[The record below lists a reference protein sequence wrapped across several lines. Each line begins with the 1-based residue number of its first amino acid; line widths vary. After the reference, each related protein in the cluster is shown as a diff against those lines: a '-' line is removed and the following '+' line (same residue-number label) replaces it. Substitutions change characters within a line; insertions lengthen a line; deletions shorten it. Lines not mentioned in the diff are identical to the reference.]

1 MASPFEIFRKN
12 QRILMAGAVLL
23 AMFAFVI
30 APMFDTMRGGSGGAG
45 SRSNPIIA
53 AWKGGAISNEQAQM
67 DGLDLQIANR
77 FLSEL
82 ARAVMQKGGMP
93 QVPDFRP
100 DLTSLGIT
108 QDVDIRM
115 AAFRRM
121 LITEAQNMG
130 IRFDDE
136 SVKVFL
142 EKFVNGK
149 LGGEA
154 IVAILKQS
162 TERRMSMTYF
172 NRVMRDEL
180 AFQHVL
186 RLANAGMFFQDLRD
200 SRSIAEPVLVSPSKN
215 WREFLKLRKE
225 AKIQAYP
232 IYVKDLLAEVTTT
245 PSDKELK
252 DLYAKGK
259 DIVRTVSTLDSEPAF
274 MTPPKADIEF
284 LTIDTEAVIVAEM
297 AKIPEE
303 ELRKE
308 YERRVADKQFQV
320 PIEAP
325 KSDTT
330 ELPLPETTPVTPTE
344 TPATAGDA
352 PANAPATTEPPA
364 QAPPT
369 TEPTASTPPATEP
382 PATTP
387 PATEPPATTPPA
399 TTPPA
404 TEPPATEPPAT
415 EPPATE
421 PPATEPPAT
430 EPPATEPPAT
440 EPPVGSGDGP
450 GKQSSLQLSRDSV
463 RLVSY
468 QEPATQPPA
477 VEPPATQ
484 PPVLEPPATQ
494 PPPATDPVTAPPAD
508 PANPLRNE
516 TTATPVPPPADETKP
531 VTDVT
536 PVAAPATEA
545 MPTQAEGTNPVLP
558 GLSIGDQAVT
568 NAEGQGTEAAVVP
581 MRTKTFDE
589 VKDQIAREMATATAL
604 ALVREKM
611 DQAFSVM
618 TIYSSELE
626 GYRRAQEEKLKGFEM
641 PVRPDLRV
649 IADELGLDYGTT
661 GLVDSNTVQ
670 LMPIGQ
676 SFVSQGMRAQPM
688 PLRLYIDAT
697 QGPGAEFVPL
707 TSDGGGSTGSRFAF
721 WKTKVESSVVPS
733 FETVKDQVVEVW
745 KLQQAI
751 KLAESKAK
759 ELATQ
764 VGTGNLVDALP
775 SEDQKKLVVEPA
787 PFTAMNPIYPQ
798 FMQIDEVSR
807 VDPLL
812 PVDGV
817 FMDGVFSTKV
827 GETVAVPD
835 RRRSVFYVVKVL
847 EMSPPNEELLT
858 RFMTNPSE
866 TVNTLG
872 YRDFQQARS
881 SLFESLEKRLDFRLY

>member
-130 IRFDDE
+130 IRFDDD

-162 TERRMSMTYF
+162 TERRMSLTYF

-259 DIVRTVSTLDSEPAF
+259 DIIRTVSTLDSEPAF

-308 YERRVADKQFQV
+308 YERRVVDKQFQV

-330 ELPLPETTPVTPTE
+330 ELPLPESTPVTPAD

-352 PANAPATTEPPA
+352 PATVPPTTEPPA
-364 QAPPT
+364 TEPPAQTPPT
-369 TEPTASTPPATEP
+369 TEP

-387 PATEPPATTPPA
+387 PATEPPV
-399 TTPPA
+399 
-404 TEPPATEPPAT
+404 TEPPATDPPVTDPPA
-415 EPPATE
+415 
-421 PPATEPPAT
+421 
-430 EPPATEPPAT
+430 
-440 EPPVGSGDGP
+440 GSGDGS
-450 GKQSSLQLSRDSV
+450 GKQSSLRLNRDSV

-477 VEPPATQ
+477 V
-484 PPVLEPPATQ
+484 EPPATQ

-516 TTATPVPPPADETKP
+516 ATANPVTPPADETKP
-531 VTDVT
+531 ATEVT
-536 PVAAPATEA
+536 PPAATASEV
-545 MPTQAEGTNPVLP
+545 MPGQADATNPALP
-558 GLSIGDQAVT
+558 GLSIGD
-568 NAEGQGTEAAVVP
+568 EVVP
-581 MRTKTFDE
+581 
-589 VKDQIAREMATATAL
+589 
-604 ALVREKM
+604 
-611 DQAFSVM
+611 
-618 TIYSSELE
+618 
-626 GYRRAQEEKLKGFEM
+626 
-641 PVRPDLRV
+641 
-649 IADELGLDYGTT
+649 
-661 GLVDSNTVQ
+661 NTE
-670 LMPIGQ
+670 
-676 SFVSQGMRAQPM
+676 
-688 PLRLYIDAT
+688 T
-697 QGPGAEFVPL
+697 QGAEAVCR
-707 TSDGGGSTGSRFAF
+707 SDA
-721 WKTKVESSVVPS
+721 
-733 FETVKDQVVEVW
+733 
-745 KLQQAI
+745 
-751 KLAESKAK
+751 
-759 ELATQ
+759 
-764 VGTGNLVDALP
+764 NH
-775 SEDQKKLVVEPA
+775 
-787 PFTAMNPIYPQ
+787 
-798 FMQIDEVSR
+798 
-807 VDPLL
+807 
-812 PVDGV
+812 
-817 FMDGVFSTKV
+817 
-827 GETVAVPD
+827 
-835 RRRSVFYVVKVL
+835 
-847 EMSPPNEELLT
+847 
-858 RFMTNPSE
+858 
-866 TVNTLG
+866 
-872 YRDFQQARS
+872 DF
-881 SLFESLEKRLDFRLY
+881 

>member
-30 APMFDTMRGGSGGAG
+30 APMFDTMRGGSGGGG

-108 QDVDIRM
+108 QDVDVRM

-154 IVAILKQS
+154 IVSILKQS
-162 TERRMSMTYF
+162 SERRMTMTYF

-180 AFQHVL
+180 AFQHML

-200 SRSIAEPVLVSPSKN
+200 SRSIAEPILVSPSKN

-232 IYVKDLLAEVTTT
+232 VYVKDVLAEVTTT

-259 DIVRTVSTLDSEPAF
+259 DIIRTVNTLESEPAF

-308 YERRVADKQFQV
+308 YERRVAEKQFQV

-325 KSDTT
+325 KTDTT
-330 ELPLPETTPVTPTE
+330 ELPLPESTSVTPAE
-344 TPATAGDA
+344 TPATTGD
-352 PANAPATTEPPA
+352 TPP
-364 QAPPT
+364 
-369 TEPTASTPPATEP
+369 STPPATEP
-382 PATTP
+382 PVTEP
-387 PATEPPATTPPA
+387 PVTEPPVTEPPVTEPPVTEPPVTEPPA
-399 TTPPA
+399 
-404 TEPPATEPPAT
+404 
-415 EPPATE
+415 
-421 PPATEPPAT
+421 
-430 EPPATEPPAT
+430 
-440 EPPVGSGDGP
+440 GSGDGA
-450 GKQSSLQLSRDSV
+450 GKQSSTKRNSESV

-484 PPVLEPPATQ
+484 TPPAVEPPATQ
-494 PPPATDPVTAPPAD
+494 TPPAADPATTPPAD

-516 TTATPVPPPADETKP
+516 TATTPATPPSEEAKPAA
-531 VTDVT
+531 DVT
-536 PVAAPATEA
+536 PPAAATTEA
-545 MPTQAEGTNPVLP
+545 MPAQADPANPALP
-558 GLSIGDQAVT
+558 GLSIGDQAVPNT
-568 NAEGQGTEAAVVP
+568 ESQGTETAVVP

-589 VKDQIAREMATATAL
+589 VKDQIAREMATATAI
-604 ALVREKM
+604 AMVREKM

-618 TIYSSELE
+618 TIYSGELE

-676 SFVSQGMRAQPM
+676 SFVSQGMRAQPL

-707 TSDGGGSTGSRFAF
+707 TSDGGGSIGSRFAF

-759 ELATQ
+759 EIATQ
-764 VGTGNLVDALP
+764 VGTGSLVEALT

-812 PVDGV
+812 PVDGL

-847 EMSPPNEELLT
+847 EMSPTNDELLA
-858 RFMTNPSE
+858 RFMANPSD

-881 SLFESLEKRLDFRLY
+881 SLFEALEKQLDFRLY